1 VKRVDALTSS
11 EPDLVGE
18 AEFKA
23 SIKGAKTKSLW
34 PEAQSKSAGNSNDK
48 SETGLFKDESSWKGQ

>member
-1 VKRVDALTSS
+1 M
-11 EPDLVGE
+11 GE

-23 SIKGAKTKSLW
+23 SITGAKTKSLW